1 MTSVLRGDV
10 VAFPPRRDARGHEQ
24 RGRRYAVVVQS
35 NEFRWLQTVVVAPTS
50 TSAQEAIFRPVVT
63 VRGRQTRAMLD
74 QLSTVD
80 RDRIAANVGH
90 LAPAELA
97 EFETALTRFLGLY

>member
-10 VAFPPRRDARGHEQ
+10 VAFPHRRDAQGHEQ

-35 NEFRWLQTVVVAPTS
+35 NECRWLQTVIVAPTS
-50 TSAQEAIFRPVVT
+50 TSAQATIFRPVVT
-63 VRGRQTRAMLD
+63 VRGRQTHLMLD

-80 RDRIAANVGH
+80 RDRIGQKVGH
-90 LAPAELA
+90 LAPGEMAEIESSLI
-97 EFETALTRFLGLY
+97 LFLGLI